1 MAVVGIERVYLG
13 VVDENEKLLTDDRGF
28 ETGLIEVTD
37 QMLGTAS
44 VNWQVSKN
52 GEELD
57 GNNKQLDYIK
67 AMSTSSM
74 DITFNDL
81 PFDVQNKILG
91 REKAGLG
98 WTDSMTNTYAIVIA
112 KSPTP
117 DYKNYVYICQPKS
130 VGTTKGK
137 NLQTST
143 SKKTNRVTD
152 DFSFEGNASSKCN
165 DQPFL
170 IVSSTESG
178 FSEKALFDQMAEGQ
192 TLVTADKTS
201 AATSSPSS
209 SSSSSD
215 GVTA

>member
-1 MAVVGIERVYLG
+1 MAVVGIEKVYLG
-13 VVDENEKLLTDDRGF
+13 VVDEQENLLTDDKGF
-28 ETGLIEVTD
+28 ETGLIEITD
-37 QMLGTAS
+37 EMLGTAS

-74 DITFNDL
+74 DITFNNL
-81 PFDVQNKILG
+81 PFDVQNKVLG
-91 REKAGLG
+91 RKKVGSG

-117 DYKNYVYICQPKS
+117 DYKGYVYICQPKS

-152 DFSFEGNASSKCN
+152 DFSFEGNASTKIGG
-165 DQPFL
+165 QPFL
-170 IVSSTESG
+170 IASSDDEG
-178 FSEKALFDQMAEGQ
+178 FTEKALFDQMAPGQ
-192 TLVTADKTS
+192 TLVTAEKASVVSTQSVKTAS
-201 AATSSPSS
+201 K
-209 SSSSSD
+209 
-215 GVTA
+215 